1 MANILAIDEVVFH
14 NILLAIED
22 ERWGADYYDKNKDE
36 LENTIYADVD
46 MMALLDKY
54 YIFTNMIIEMTRRC
68 YSLTNQAVRTFE
80 EIGNHLLELDE
91 TISIT
96 LSAEESNYK

>member
-1 MANILAIDEVVFH
+1 MADVLAMDEVVFH

-36 LENTIYADVD
+36 LENSIYADVD
-46 MMALLDKY
+46 MMELLDKY
-54 YIFTNMIIEMTRRC
+54 YIVTNMIIEMTKRC
-68 YSLTNQAVRTFE
+68 YSMTDQAVRTFE
-80 EIGNHLLELDE
+80 EIGNRLLELDE

-96 LSAEESNYK
+96 LTAEESSYR

>member
-1 MANILAIDEVVFH
+1 MVDVLAMDEVVFH

-36 LENTIYADVD
+36 LENSIYADVD
-46 MMALLDKY
+46 MMELLDKY
-54 YIFTNMIIEMTRRC
+54 YIVTNMIIEMTKRC
-68 YSLTNQAVRTFE
+68 YSMTDQAVRTFE
-80 EIGNHLLELDE
+80 EIGNRLLELDE

-96 LSAEESNYK
+96 LTAEESSYR